1 MDEEDEFLYGP
12 SDDKKESEVSKQE
25 ESNDDSVNI
34 LNTEKDNTSGE
45 ESSDSKNDK
54 KQESS
59 SEKEELDSD
68 VEKEREHETDMLE
81 DSSDSDVEFVIGP
94 LASTSTNT
102 ETPGVVSKEAGEEG
116 EENTEA
122 GKDTNGNNAS
132 TNIHTVPVLKETH
145 GLDINEV
152 GKYDG
157 VPVTELT
164 LDELKDKPWRQ
175 PGADL
180 SDYFNYGFDEISW
193 LTYCKKQN
201 TLRKDFNPAKVMAE
215 IMSSGAMA
223 GMMPGP
229 IPGPNGNNSGG
240 PPPFMMGPMGMPP
253 FMNGMPS
260 GMQMP
265 AMYGQNGG
273 SGNNNGN
280 TNANNDRINSSA
292 MNNNSNSNSMMNQNN
307 TGRSSLP
314 HMPRLPS
321 RPPASSNSPEPS
333 MGRQQGGMNSSNYR
347 ERSDR
352 ALDMRSGRKSGQNY
366 RDRSGRRH

>member
-68 VEKEREHETDMLE
+68 LEKEREHETDMLE

-102 ETPGVVSKEAGEEG
+102 ETPGVVSKEG

-122 GKDTNGNNAS
+122 GKDTNGSNAS

-223 GMMPGP
+223 GIMPGP
-229 IPGPNGNNSGG
+229 ISGPNGNNSGG

-260 GMQMP
+260 GMPSGMQMP
-265 AMYGQNGG
+265 GMYGQNGG
-273 SGNNNGN
+273 NGNDNGN

-292 MNNNSNSNSMMNQNN
+292 MNNNSNSNSMVNQNN
-307 TGRSSLP
+307 SGRSSLP
-314 HMPRLPS
+314 HLPRLPS